1 MRIALVTHKVLKG
14 DGQGR
19 VNYEIARAAL
29 RRGYQV
35 VLVASQIAPE
45 FNSHPS
51 VLWVRIPVARWPTE
65 LLRNQ
70 VFAWHSFRW
79 LREHGRQL
87 DLIHVNGFIT
97 WAASDVNAAHFVHS
111 TWLRSPVHTARL
123 RRDLYGGYQWLYTAL
138 NARLERNAYRRAKV
152 VVAVSEKIRNELVEI
167 SVPGERV
174 IVITNGVDLQEFRP
188 GSTDRREPGLPEG
201 VPLALFVGDIRTPR
215 KNLGTILRSLV
226 SVPELHLAVVGATT
240 SSPYPQMARH
250 LGVSARVHFLDYRR
264 DVPRL
269 MRAADLFVFP
279 SRYEAFPLVLLE
291 ALASGLPVVTV
302 PTAGAA
308 DLVGTECGVV
318 VNDPNDVG
326 AFAVALA
333 GLVQYPE
340 KRKRMGQA
348 ARATAEHNSWQRM
361 TEQYLRVYEKI
372 TLH

>member
-1 MRIALVTHKVLKG
+1 
-14 DGQGR
+14 
-19 VNYEIARAAL
+19 
-29 RRGYQV
+29 
-35 VLVASQIAPE
+35 
-45 FNSHPS
+45 
-51 VLWVRIPVARWPTE
+51 
-65 LLRNQ
+65 
-70 VFAWHSFRW
+70 
-79 LREHGRQL
+79 
-87 DLIHVNGFIT
+87 
-97 WAASDVNAAHFVHS
+97 
-111 TWLRSPVHTARL
+111 
-123 RRDLYGGYQWLYTAL
+123 
-138 NARLERNAYRRAKV
+138 
-152 VVAVSEKIRNELVEI
+152 
-167 SVPGERV
+167 
-174 IVITNGVDLQEFRP
+174 
-188 GSTDRREPGLPEG
+188 
-201 VPLALFVGDIRTPR
+201 
-215 KNLGTILRSLV
+215 
-226 SVPELHLAVVGATT
+226 
-240 SSPYPQMARH
+240 
-250 LGVSARVHFLDYRR
+250 
-264 DVPRL
+264 